1 MKPIFKTTALA
12 AFVALSLTAC
22 GSSSGSND
30 SNSVVSQVEVQKA
43 KTSEQAKRIA
53 ENLKDMWGSDNIC
66 IKEKKKFGGKNL
78 AWGLCGAG
86 LGDLMVEFMQKMKMV
101 GKSVKWSK
109 IGFYFA

>member
-53 ENLKDMWGSDNIC
+53 ENLKDSAN
-66 IKEKKKFGGKNL
+66 KAKSAVEKAKSAAEKAKAVADKSQSEVDALKKSISSTTDATKKRH
-78 AWGLCGAG
+78 WRK
-86 LGDLMVEFMQKMKMV
+86 V
-101 GKSVKWSK
+101 
-109 IGFYFA
+109 